1 MINRKLYYMEMA
13 DLTIAQKSKDQS
25 SKVGCVIVNN
35 DDVVGA
41 CNTIPNG
48 CKDEEYKHER
58 PEKYYWFVHAETH
71 TIAKAAR
78 LGISTDGG
86 HMFLN
91 WYPCS
96 GCAGLIVQA
105 GIKKLYVDC
114 EPNWNDNIRG
124 KDRQRSKEIL
134 ESGGVEVI
142 YMNYKAHRQG
152 LDN

>member
-1 MINRKLYYMEMA
+1 MTNKRLYYMEMA
-13 DLTIAQKSKDQS
+13 DLTVAQKSKDKS
-25 SKVGCVIVNN
+25 SRVGCVIVNN
-35 DDVVGA
+35 GKIITA
-41 CNTIPNG
+41 CNTIPDG
-48 CKDEEYKHER
+48 CKEEDYKQER
-58 PEKYYWFVHAETH
+58 PEKYFWFVHAEKN
-71 TIAKAAR
+71 TIAQAAK

-86 HMFLN
+86 TMYLN
-91 WYPCS
+91 WYCCS

-105 GIKKLYVDC
+105 GIKKLYVDG
-114 EPNWNDNIRG
+114 EPDWNDEIRG